1 MRNWVILRQNSTL
14 QSAGLCWKHD
24 KLTLSLNQM
33 AKMML
38 QRYDRRIYHRY
49 VCQTRNF
56 GEGGGGGLEIW
67 WDIYA
72 TSMRILLTVINRST
86 IIKKNIKFFNFLK
99 LNY

>member
-14 QSAGLCWKHD
+14 QSAGLCWKRD

-38 QRYDRRIYHRY
+38 QRYDRRIYHLY

-67 WDIYA
+67 WDIICHFYEDFVF
-72 TSMRILLTVINRST
+72 TVINRST
-86 IIKKNIKFFNFLK
+86 IIKKHHFFK